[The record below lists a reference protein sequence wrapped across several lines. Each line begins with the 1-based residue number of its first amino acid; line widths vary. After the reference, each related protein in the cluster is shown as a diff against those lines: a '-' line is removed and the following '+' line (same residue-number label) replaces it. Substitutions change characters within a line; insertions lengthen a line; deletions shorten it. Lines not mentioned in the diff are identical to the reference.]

1 MDFRFTQEQDE
12 AAELAASILKD
23 RTTNDRLKAV
33 EADGDRFDRS
43 LWAELG
49 SWAWPAMSAAISM
62 RST

>member
-33 EADGDRFDRS
+33 EAGGDRFDRD

-49 SWAWPAMSAAISM
+49 SSGLLGLAIPEE
-62 RST
+62 